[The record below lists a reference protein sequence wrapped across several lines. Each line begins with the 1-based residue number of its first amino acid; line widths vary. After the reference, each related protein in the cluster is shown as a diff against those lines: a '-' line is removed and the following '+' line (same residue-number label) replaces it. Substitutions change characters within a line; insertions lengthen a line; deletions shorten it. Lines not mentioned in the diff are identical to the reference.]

1 MEGDQRRP
9 DAATRSQK
17 LPVMGKV
24 WGPDAVAKNVST
36 SFYGNIVALTE
47 SPKKEG
53 LIFVGTD
60 DGLIQVTS
68 DGGQSWTKYEKFA
81 GVPDMTYVSRLA
93 ASSHDANVVYAAF
106 DNHKN
111 EDFKPYLLK
120 STDAGKTWSSIA
132 GNLPEN
138 GPVLG
143 FVEDTVNANLLFA

>member
-1 MEGDQRRP
+1 MRWRRM
-9 DAATRSQK
+9 Q
-17 LPVMGKV
+17 
-24 WGPDAVAKNVST
+24 ST
-36 SFYGNIVALTE
+36 SLFGNIVALSE

-53 LIFVGTD
+53 LIYVGTD

-93 ASSHDANVVYAAF
+93 ASSHDANVVYSAF

-120 STDAGKTWSSIA
+120 SMDAGKTWSSVA

-143 FVEDTVNANLLFA
+143 FAEDAVNSNLAFCGDGVWGFFYG